1 MGYDL
6 QSCLDAIDPGS
17 CDYTEWVQV
26 GMALKVEGYDWQIW
40 DAWSSRDAPRYHPG
54 ECERKWATFS
64 DKGRQNDVSGGTVV
78 EMARKNGWEP
88 PEYDLGEDLGWEGYV
103 IDNEPEISHQLSKRT
118 EEYRPT
124 YQIIDPTWVENAELE
139 EPGEN
144 WQGWRDL
151 VKYLETLFSSEEVV
165 GYVVDSWE
173 KDGRWIPQGKG
184 PHTETAGDII
194 ARIEKYKD
202 DLASSL
208 GFNNI
213 EAGAWIRFNP
223 LDGEGVRND
232 NVAEFRYALVESD
245 EMSPSRQMAIMR
257 SLELPIAAM
266 VHSGNKS
273 IHAIVHVDA
282 PNYDEY
288 RKRVDFLYQT
298 CRDNGLKLDTQ
309 NKNPSRL
316 SRMPGVTRAGHKQWL
331 IATNLGRESWADW
344 REWLDEQNDDLPEPE
359 SLASVWDDL
368 PELAPPLIDGV
379 LRQGHKMLIAG
390 PSKAG
395 KSFALIGMCVSI
407 AEGLPWFGW
416 ECAQGRVLYVN
427 LELDRASCLHRFK
440 DVYQAMGAIPNNLTN
455 IDIWNLRGKSK
466 PMDELAPSLI
476 RRALK
481 TRPIAVIIDPIY
493 KVITGD
499 ENSADQMAQFCNNF
513 DKVADS
519 LGCAVIYCHHHSKG
533 SQGQK
538 RSMDRASGSGVF
550 ARDPDALLDMIELH
564 ISEDLAK
571 QQEDAAVCEC
581 CTQFLDSHHEIDGWR
596 EVIPLDDQVMANK
609 MIADTKELVRPL
621 GLEQPLLDAVYAA
634 RQKIKSR
641 SAWRV
646 EGTLREFP
654 RFEPVNLWF
663 DYPMHRRDEIGV
675 LTDASPEGEMLE
687 RNAYRERGRE
697 AKAKRDSARQ
707 AEKLAAL
714 REGMDACDRDGVER
728 TLDNVVERMP
738 EVGDKQ
744 VSKSTVSNWIRPGKY
759 EWCTIRSKTPE
770 GQKKG
775 ILYDPDLEAA
785 LEDW

>member
-1 MGYDL
+1 MYYPFF
-6 QSCLDAIDPGS
+6 PG
-17 CDYTEWVQV
+17 
-26 GMALKVEGYDWQIW
+26 
-40 DAWSSRDAPRYHPG
+40 
-54 ECERKWATFS
+54 
-64 DKGRQNDVSGGTVV
+64 
-78 EMARKNGWEP
+78 
-88 PEYDLGEDLGWEGYV
+88 
-103 IDNEPEISHQLSKRT
+103 IS
-118 EEYRPT
+118 
-124 YQIIDPTWVENAELE
+124 
-139 EPGEN
+139 
-144 WQGWRDL
+144 
-151 VKYLETLFSSEEVV
+151 
-165 GYVVDSWE
+165 
-173 KDGRWIPQGKG
+173 
-184 PHTETAGDII
+184 
-194 ARIEKYKD
+194 
-202 DLASSL
+202 
-208 GFNNI
+208 
-213 EAGAWIRFNP
+213 
-223 LDGEGVRND
+223 VRNYTD
-232 NVAEFRYALVESD
+232 
-245 EMSPSRQMAIMR
+245 
-257 SLELPIAAM
+257 
-266 VHSGNKS
+266 
-273 IHAIVHVDA
+273 
-282 PNYDEY
+282 
-288 RKRVDFLYQT
+288 
-298 CRDNGLKLDTQ
+298 
-309 NKNPSRL
+309 
-316 SRMPGVTRAGHKQWL
+316 
-331 IATNLGRESWADW
+331 
-344 REWLDEQNDDLPEPE
+344 EWLDEQNDDLPEPE

-440 DVYQAMGAIPNNLTN
+440 DVYQAMGAIPNNLAN

-609 MIADTKELVRPL
+609 MLADTKSLIQPL
-621 GLEQPLLDAVYAA
+621 GLEQALLNAVHAS
-634 RQKIKSR
+634 RQKAKSR

-654 RFEPVNLWF
+654 RFESVNLWF
-663 DYPMHRRDEIGV
+663 DYPMHRRDELGV
-675 LTDASPEGEMLE
+675 LADASPEGEMLE

-707 AEKLAAL
+707 TEKLAAL